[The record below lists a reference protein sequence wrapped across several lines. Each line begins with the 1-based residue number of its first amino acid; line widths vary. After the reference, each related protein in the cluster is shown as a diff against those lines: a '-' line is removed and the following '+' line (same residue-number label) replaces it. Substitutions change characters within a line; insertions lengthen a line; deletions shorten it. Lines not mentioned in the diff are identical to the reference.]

1 MRVYI
6 LGAALLLLALFA
18 FSHAAD
24 RRRLQN
30 GVYLTS
36 GLLLLLFAFAI
47 YMLRSPD
54 SFWQYASLL
63 LLLIAVA
70 LLPVMVL
77 AISVGLLYNGRI
89 LLKREGWKLR
99 NTIPALAGIAI
110 IVVPVLTLLVPPV
123 RWVQLPVLLLE
134 LYMIY
139 FGFLFVCYLV
149 SSFLYN
155 RYKPQYMTDFII
167 VLGSGLIR
175 DRVPP
180 LLASRLDGGIKL
192 YHQQK
197 LRGQAPVFIVS
208 GGQGAD
214 ELISEGAAMRLYLLQ
229 HHIPDHHIIVEDRS
243 VNTMQNMRF
252 SRSIMDDIMGARS
265 YRCVFVTNNFH
276 LFRAGI
282 YARIAGIRGDG
293 IGTHT
298 APYYLPGAFIREYI
312 AVLVMHRRIHVSIM
326 LFMLLSILILFEL
339 IPNMMY
345 MLADNAQ
352 DSFTR

>member
-1 MRVYI
+1 MYI

-18 FSHAAD
+18 FSHASD

-47 YMLRSPD
+47 YMWRSPD
-54 SFWQYASLL
+54 GFWQYASV
-63 LLLIAVA
+63 LLLIIALA
-70 LLPVMVL
+70 LLPVMIL

-89 LLKREGWKLR
+89 LLRKEGWKLR
-99 NTIPALAGIAI
+99 NTLPVMAGIAI
-110 IVVPVLTLLVPPV
+110 VVVPVLTLVVPPV
-123 RWVQLPVLLLE
+123 RWLQLPVLLLE
-134 LYMIY
+134 LYMMY
-139 FGFLFVCYLV
+139 FGFLFICYLV
-149 SSFLYN
+149 SSLLYN
-155 RYKPQYMTDFII
+155 RYQPRYKTDFIV

-180 LLASRLDGGIKL
+180 LLASRLDGGVKW

-197 LRGQAPVFIVS
+197 LRGQAPIFIVS
-208 GGQGAD
+208 GGQGSD

-229 HHIPDHHIIVEDRS
+229 HQIPDHHIIVEDRS

-252 SRSIMDDIMGARS
+252 SRSIMDEIMGDRA

-293 IGTHT
+293 IGTPT

-312 AVLVMHRRIHVSIM
+312 AVLVMHRRIHITIM
-326 LFMLLSILILFEL
+326 LFILLSILTLFEL
-339 IPNMMY
+339 LPHMMY
-345 MLADNAQ
+345 VLAG
-352 DSFTR
+352 